1 MMKPDAKMTTLTDQ
15 QKQRFAA
22 ALERVGGDEQMLVV
36 LAEMAA
42 EDAPPLLCR
51 LADEVR
57 SGDLD
62 AASHSGHA
70 LKGLLSAFETGQPI
84 DGLQPLID
92 AARQGD
98 YDEARRLLESL
109 RPRLHTFMKQVEEL
123 Q

>member
-1 MMKPDAKMTTLTDQ
+1 MTKSDANMTTLSDQ
-15 QKQRFAA
+15 QRQCFAA

-42 EDAPPLLCR
+42 EDAPPLLSK
-51 LADEVR
+51 LVNEVR
-57 SGDLD
+57 TGDLG

-84 DGLQPLID
+84 DGLQPIID
-92 AARQGD
+92 AARGADQN
-98 YDEARRLLESL
+98 EAQRLLETL
-109 RPRLHTFMKQVEEL
+109 EPKLCCFIKQVEAL

>member
-1 MMKPDAKMTTLTDQ
+1 MTKSEAKMTTLSDQ
-15 QKQRFAA
+15 QRQCFAA

-42 EDAPPLLCR
+42 EDAPPLLSK
-51 LADEVR
+51 LAEEVR
-57 SGDLD
+57 CGDLD

-92 AARQGD
+92 AARGADQ
-98 YDEARRLLESL
+98 DEAQRLLNTLEPKLCS
-109 RPRLHTFMKQVEEL
+109 FIKKVEEL